1 MGIWMS
7 VSERERRLADT
18 ASHIVKVTGFSFVI
32 FTAFSGHLSSTKK
45 KKYRCVT
52 HSDGC
57 DERRNDC
64 VGPPNCVR
72 VCAFVSITTT
82 DAITTIQ

>member
-1 MGIWMS
+1 MSDPNKRRPVSQKVPVMGIWMS

-45 KKYRCVT
+45 KNIDVSPTVT
-52 HSDGC
+52 GVTN
-57 DERRNDC
+57 DE
-64 VGPPNCVR
+64 
-72 VCAFVSITTT
+72 TTALVHLT
-82 DAITTIQ
+82 V